1 MGNSIVILE
10 KGKMYR
16 SEGFIMSEGIVLELI
31 LYLLII
37 QSTVSRKL
45 MMSFIVIFLI
55 LVNIRLRRIRSINL
69 IWYTDLII
77 KCNRL
82 LYYK

>member
-69 IWYTDLII
+69 I
-77 KCNRL
+77 
-82 LYYK
+82 